1 MKRLFTALLA
11 TITLFGTAQNGL
23 HLDGVDDHIQT
34 TYTGI
39 SGSAAR
45 TVEAW
50 IKTSATAVSNQQVIT
65 DWGSMSTGTRFTM
78 NLLWSNSIR
87 LEAGG
92 NGLSGTTPVNDG
104 NWHHVAAV
112 YDPLATNSISLYID
126 GVLEVAGNLT
136 VSINTAST
144 VALKIGER
152 LDGINNF
159 EGTIDEVRIWDVA
172 RSATEIANN
181 YNVRYCSS
189 RPNLVAHY
197 TLNHGIANGSNSGIT
212 TAIDGV
218 SGNNGTL
225 TNFSLSGATSNWVTG
240 TVLVG
245 TSTTS
250 AISATACN
258 EYISPSGLIWTTAN
272 TYTDTIPNAAGC
284 DSIITVMLTI
294 NNVDNT
300 LTQSGVV
307 LNANETNAT
316 YQWLDCTAGYSA
328 IVNETNQTFTAS
340 LNGSYAVEV
349 IHTNGCIDTSD
360 CQIINDVGLNDLVPN
375 GISLYPN
382 PTEGDLTINFDQ
394 GNEDYLIRVTDIQGK
409 TISEIETYSEKG
421 ITINLDIPQGVYFI
435 VVVDKYQYIVER
447 KKLVRL

>member
-1 MKRLFTALLA
+1 MKRLFTALFA
-11 TITLFGTAQNGL
+11 AMTLFGTAQNGL
-23 HLDGVDDHIQT
+23 HFDGVDDHIQT

-50 IKTSATAVSNQQVIT
+50 IKTSATAISNQQVIT

-78 NLLWSNSIR
+78 NLLWGNSIR

-136 VSINTAST
+136 VTINTTNS
-144 VALKIGER
+144 VSLKIGER

-159 EGTIDEVRIWDVA
+159 EGIIDEVRIWDVA
-172 RSATEIANN
+172 RSATDIANN
-181 YNVRYCSS
+181 FNLKFCSLP
-189 RPNLVAHY
+189 PNLVAY
-197 TLNHGIANGSNSGIT
+197 YSLNHGVAGSANTGLT

-225 TNFSLSGATSNWVTG
+225 INFALSGSTSNWVTG
-240 TVLVG
+240 PVLVG
-245 TSTTS
+245 ASSTST
-250 AISATACN
+250 ISAMDCN
-258 EYISPSGLIWTTAN
+258 EYISPSGKVWTSSN
-272 TYTDTIPNAAGC
+272 TYMDTIPNAAGC
-284 DSIITVMLTI
+284 DSVITVMLTI
-294 NNVDNT
+294 NNVDKN
-300 LTQSGVV
+300 LTQSGTV
-307 LNANETNAT
+307 LTANETNAT

-328 IVNETNQTFTAS
+328 IINETNQTFTAT

-349 IHTNGCIDTSD
+349 THTNGCIDTSD
-360 CQIINDVGLNDLVPN
+360 CQIINDIGLHGFHHN

-382 PTEGDLTINFDQ
+382 PSDGHLTINFDH

-409 TISEIETYSEKG
+409 TVSEIETFNEKR
-421 ITINLDIPQGVYFI
+421 ITINLEIPQGVYFI
-435 VVVDKYQYIVER
+435 VVVDKYNYIVDR
-447 KKLVRL
+447 KKFVRL

>member
-1 MKRLFTALLA
+1 MKRFFTALFA
-11 TITLFGTAQNGL
+11 AMTLFGTAQNGL
-23 HLDGVDDHIQT
+23 HFDGVDDHIQT

-50 IKTSATAVSNQQVIT
+50 IKTSATAISNQQVIT

-78 NLLWSNSIR
+78 NLLWGNSIR

-136 VSINTAST
+136 VTINTASS

-152 LDGINNF
+152 LDGVNNF
-159 EGTIDEVRIWDVA
+159 EGIIDEVRIWDIA

-181 YNVRYCSS
+181 FNEKFCSL
-189 RPNLVAHY
+189 PQNLVAY
-197 TLNHGIANGSNSGIT
+197 YSLNHGIANGANAGVT
-212 TAIDGV
+212 MAIDGV

-225 TNFSLSGATSNWVTG
+225 TNFALSGSTSNWVTG
-240 TVLVG
+240 PVLVG
-245 TSTTS
+245 SSTTS
-250 AISATACN
+250 TISATECN
-258 EYISPSGLIWTTAN
+258 EYISPSGKVWTSSN
-272 TYTDTIPNAAGC
+272 TYIDTISNVAGC
-284 DSIITVMLTI
+284 DSVITVMLTI

-300 LTQSGVV
+300 VSQSGVV
-307 LNANETNAT
+307 LTANETNST
-316 YQWLDCTAGYSA
+316 YQWLDCTAGYSS
-328 IVNETNQTFTAS
+328 ILNETNQNFTAT
-340 LNGSYAVEV
+340 LNGSYAVE
-349 IHTNGCIDTSD
+349 ITHTNGCIDTSD
-360 CQIINDVGLNDLVPN
+360 CQIINDVGLDELHPSR
-375 GISLYPN
+375 ISLYPN
-382 PTEGDLTINFDQ
+382 PTDGDFTINFDQ
-394 GNEDYLIRVTDIQGK
+394 GNENYLIRVTDIQGK
-409 TISEIETYSEKG
+409 TISEIKTYNEKG

-435 VVVDKYQYIVER
+435 LVVDKFKDIVER
-447 KKLVRL
+447 KKLVQL